1 MRMYVAGGILGNTKS
16 PDVFVVVVRLTPIAL
31 DSAVTF
37 AFGTTAPD
45 GSVILP
51 KMVPEV
57 TWATAPLESN
67 ATIRRINKEA
77 AARLPLGDMGLSLGW
92 SLRILAVLRRIMIF
106 ISLNYGGLKLREWV
120 RSANTL
126 EWIGIPLFE
135 SSSISGYVASR

>member
-1 MRMYVAGGILGNTKS
+1 MEYVAGGMLGKTKS
-16 PDVFVVVVRLTPIAL
+16 PEAFDVVVRLTPIAF

-67 ATIRRINKEA
+67 ATIRRSSKEA
-77 AARLPLGDMGLSLGW
+77 AARLPLRDWG
-92 SLRILAVLRRIMIF
+92 
-106 ISLNYGGLKLREWV
+106 
-120 RSANTL
+120 
-126 EWIGIPLFE
+126 
-135 SSSISGYVASR
+135 